1 MYYFASDIH
10 LGLKVGQTHATRERL
25 FVRWLDEVSADAEA
39 IFLVGDVSISGTSIG
54 ASCRKGSRGCWE
66 NCRN

>member
-25 FVRWLDEVSADAEA
+25 FVRWLDEV
-39 IFLVGDVSISGTSIG
+39 FSISGTSIG

>member
-39 IFLVGDVSISGTSIG
+39 MFSISGTSIG

>member
-25 FVRWLDEVSADAEA
+25 FVRWLDEVS
-39 IFLVGDVSISGTSIG
+39 IG